1 MRTSRV
7 VTLSLLVMVAALV
20 MAAPA
25 GAETTNHYYSL
36 STKGQGT
43 PGYALASGYLF
54 FEGKRTVKLRGYAT
68 DVCAPDGSG
77 NGYGAYVSVILEFK
91 KGPPGARVV
100 GRDTDGCSTGY
111 NPNPFERTVRTERRI
126 ASARVVLTEWDAQ
139 SRDLDAR
146 AYSRWW
152 GNPFVYTR

>member
-54 FEGKRTVKLRGYAT
+54 L
-68 DVCAPDGSG
+68 
-77 NGYGAYVSVILEFK
+77 
-91 KGPPGARVV
+91 
-100 GRDTDGCSTGY
+100 
-111 NPNPFERTVRTERRI
+111 
-126 ASARVVLTEWDAQ
+126 
-139 SRDLDAR
+139 
-146 AYSRWW
+146 
-152 GNPFVYTR
+152 